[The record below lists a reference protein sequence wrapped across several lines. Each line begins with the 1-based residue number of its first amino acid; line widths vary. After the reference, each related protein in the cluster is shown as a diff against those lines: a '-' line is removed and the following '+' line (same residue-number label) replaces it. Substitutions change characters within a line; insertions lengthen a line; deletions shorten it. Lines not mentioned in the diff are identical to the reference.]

1 MGDEYIDEEEN
12 FDLSNLP
19 PYYAQKL
26 NGFLREA
33 IAKGYLTCVDVLVSK
48 GADVNYIDRRDKTTA
63 LQAAILHGHKDITE
77 YLYNKSNEKTRQAA
91 HAFARENL
99 KKLEAALSIF
109 KDIPTP
115 TTPQADK
122 VVKEHEKPTVDHAAE
137 KGKKKEADHLANNI
151 QAEKYKE
158 LEADHS
164 ELKKEYAHLHK
175 EYNGLELDYNDLQK
189 KFDSHREET
198 DKMIEQLKSQVD
210 RLHNELI
217 VEKEHNIETEDVLDQ
232 VGQELTQKMKE
243 INLVKIERDSERRA
257 KEVAKKMLT
266 TDSPAAV
273 ATIADIPEPAKAGNT
288 RNRIDLS
295 FNTASLVPNKVKQ
308 EGSKDDLELHIED
321 RVKYRVRRLVKRWE
335 ERTFT

>member
-33 IAKGYLTCVDVLVSK
+33 ISKGYLTCVDVLVSK
-48 GADVNYIDRRDKTTA
+48 GADVNYVDRRDKATA
-63 LQAAILHGHKDITE
+63 LQIAITHGHKDITE

-91 HAFARENL
+91 HVFARENL
-99 KKLEAALSIF
+99 KKMEAALSIF
-109 KDIPTP
+109 KDTSTPTP
-115 TTPQADK
+115 PQADN
-122 VVKEHEKPTVDHAAE
+122 VVKEHEKPTVDHD
-137 KGKKKEADHLANNI
+137 KGKKKETEHVANNHI
-151 QAEKYKE
+151 QTEKYKE

-164 ELKKEYAHLHK
+164 ELKKEYGRLHK

-189 KFDSHREET
+189 KFDTYREET

-217 VEKEHNIETEDVLDQ
+217 MEKEHNIETEDVLDQ

-257 KEVAKKMLT
+257 KEVAKKILST
-266 TDSPAAV
+266 ENPAPV
-273 ATIADIPEPAKAGNT
+273 ATIADIPEPAKAGNA